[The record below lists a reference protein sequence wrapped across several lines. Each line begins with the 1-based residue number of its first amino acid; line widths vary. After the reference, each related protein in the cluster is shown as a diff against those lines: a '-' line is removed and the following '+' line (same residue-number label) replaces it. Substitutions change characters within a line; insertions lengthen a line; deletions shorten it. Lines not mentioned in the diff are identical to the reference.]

1 MGPMCCCKRC
11 WLLIKTNPRKGPFGN
26 HDKTPKFAITMKKAL
41 TLSLFYLILASATFA
56 QSISPITESA
66 SRFLATLSA
75 DERTKTQY
83 AFTDSLRYKW
93 TNLPVGMVPR
103 PGIAYGSLS
112 DKSRLAFHR
121 VLSAMLSS
129 QGYLKTTSIMAL
141 DDILNTLY
149 QQAFDNGKIDQK
161 TLTMMQGLKWA
172 HGNYFIS
179 IWGKPQLNQ
188 PWGLNFGGHHLA
200 LSLTT
205 DGKTVSMSPYF
216 VGTDPSEVKLGKY
229 AGLRVLSKEEDYGFM
244 LINALTDRQKAVAVL
259 KQAVPKDIITSP
271 QGQQRI
277 TDYYGIAAGQFT
289 ADQQAILTL
298 LIQEYTHNFDH
309 QKAHQL
315 FDKIMKSGLD
325 TVYFAWVGSFET
337 NKPHYYIIN
346 GPDFLIEYDNVGFQN
361 DGNHIHAILRE
372 KGQDFGEDILKQHY
386 AESHK

>member
-1 MGPMCCCKRC
+1 
-11 WLLIKTNPRKGPFGN
+11 
-26 HDKTPKFAITMKKAL
+26 MKKAL
-41 TLSLFYLILASATFA
+41 ILPLFYFVLASAALA
-56 QSISPITESA
+56 QSGNPIVESA
-66 SRFLATLSA
+66 NRFLATLSA
-75 DERTKTQY
+75 DELAKTQY

-103 PGIAYGSLS
+103 PGIQYGSLS

-129 QGYLKTTSIMAL
+129 QGYLKTTSIMQL

-149 QQAFDNGKIDQK
+149 QQAFDKGEIDQK
-161 TLTMMQGLKWA
+161 TLTMMQNLKWS
-172 HGNYFIS
+172 HGNYYIS
-179 IWGKPQLNQ
+179 IWGKPELSQ

-200 LSLTT
+200 LSLTS
-205 DGKTVSMSPYF
+205 DGKNTSMSPYF
-216 VGTDPSEVKLGKY
+216 VGTDPSEVKSGKY

-259 KQAVPKDIITSP
+259 KQGVPKDIITSP
-271 QGQQRI
+271 QGKQRI
-277 TDYYGIAAGQFT
+277 TDYYGVAAKQFT
-289 ADQQAILTL
+289 ADQKAILTL
-298 LIQEYTHNFDH
+298 LIQEYTHNFEH

-315 FDKIMKSGLD
+315 FDKIMKSGID
-325 TVYFAWVGSFET
+325 NVYFAWVGSLEN

-372 KGQDFGEDILKQHY
+372 KGQDFGEDLLKQHY
-386 AESHK
+386 LQSHK